1 MLTLDK
7 VQLLEERIEKAVSL
21 IQKLRKENSSLH
33 EEIEI
38 LKMHNDELKDFAK
51 SLGND
56 TQLIEESI
64 SKALVQLEYL
74 DDSPVETASTVN
86 SAGTEQI
93 KEMEYEVADTPSS
106 PESIL
111 QEEDPMIIPEESP
124 QDDYLDDTALDT
136 TLLIDDEDIPLY

>member
-74 DDSPVETASTVN
+74 DDSPVESSSTVD

-111 QEEDPMIIPEESP
+111 QEEGPMIIPEESP
-124 QDDYLDDTALDT
+124 QDDYLDETALDT

>member
-7 VQLLEERIEKAVSL
+7 VQLLEERIEKAVAL

-64 SKALVQLEYL
+64 SHALVQLEYL
-74 DDSPVETASTVN
+74 DDSTPETAIQED
-86 SAGTEQI
+86 SAGNEQI
-93 KEMEYEVADTPSS
+93 KEMEYRVADTPSS
-106 PESIL
+106 PDSIL
-111 QEEDPMIIPEESP
+111 TEEDPMIIPEDSS
-124 QDDYLDDTALDT
+124 QDDYLDETTLET
-136 TLLIDDEDIPLY
+136 TLLLDDEDIPLY